1 MGQLPEWASIAVMMN
16 NYFHDVA
23 TALLAASAVLML
35 VLVRTLDDVPSPEVA
50 RFVVRLYPRMTLL
63 AKVALIWILLG
74 GIPRTIFFTRVE
86 LATGVGTTG
95 IAVALA
101 VKHLIMFALVVLG
114 ALQWRRLA
122 GRFVELRDGIER

>member
-1 MGQLPEWASIAVMMN
+1 MGQLPEWASIAIMMN

-23 TALLAASAVLML
+23 TALLAASAALMI
-35 VLVRTLDDVPSPEVA
+35 VLVGTLGDTPSPEVA
-50 RFVVRLYPRMTLL
+50 RFVVRLYPKMTMV
-63 AKVALIWILLG
+63 AKVALVWILVG

-114 ALQWRRLA
+114 AVEWRRLA
-122 GRFVELRDGIER
+122 KRYVDLKGSIAR

>member
-35 VLVRTLDDVPSPEVA
+35 VLVRALDDAPSPDVA

-101 VKHLIMFALVVLG
+101 VKHLIIFALVVLG

-122 GRFVELRDGIER
+122 ARYVELSDRIER